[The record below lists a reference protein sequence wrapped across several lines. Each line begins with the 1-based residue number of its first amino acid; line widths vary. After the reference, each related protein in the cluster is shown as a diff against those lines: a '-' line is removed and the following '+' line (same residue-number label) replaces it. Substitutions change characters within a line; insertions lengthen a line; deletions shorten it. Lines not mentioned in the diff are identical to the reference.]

1 MTEPTAH
8 DEVSSSAATKA
19 ASAAPT
25 GTAYG
30 RKPATH
36 NALLTEVGPGT
47 PCGEFMRR
55 YWLPVAL
62 SADVTERPRKVSP
75 LGEELIIFRDKSG
88 RPGLLYPRCM
98 HRGTSLY
105 YGKVEEQGIR
115 CCYHG
120 WLFDVQ
126 GHCLQQPCEPQG
138 GLKREAARQPWYPV
152 RERYGLVF
160 AYMGPPD
167 KMPLLPRIE
176 ELDTL
181 ADGEYL
187 HAFCDSGTQYDP
199 RVEYPNG
206 LPYNWLQAWENVM
219 DPYHV
224 YILHAVFSEVQFHDL
239 FRQMPKVEFE
249 RAGNGVI
256 YHARREMDAGALIDR
271 ISYAFLP
278 NMSSIPPINLAPGK
292 ARGVQWWMPTGDL
305 EYILYNVQVTK
316 SAELKRARVT
326 LTADGKSWDQMSEQ
340 ERQDHPADFEAQL
353 GQGRMSLHSDEHLA
367 QSDAGI
373 VMLRRLLQQQIRV
386 VQEGGNPVGV
396 AFTEEA
402 AKIDLLSGNFMTREN
417 SGLATPGSPVPE
429 G

>member
-1 MTEPTAH
+1 
-8 DEVSSSAATKA
+8 
-19 ASAAPT
+19 
-25 GTAYG
+25 
-30 RKPATH
+30 
-36 NALLTEVGPGT
+36 
-47 PCGEFMRR
+47 
-55 YWLPVAL
+55 
-62 SADVTERPRKVSP
+62 
-75 LGEELIIFRDKSG
+75 LGEDLVLFRDKSG

-105 YGKVEEQGIR
+105 YGKVEAQGIR

-138 GLKREAARQPWYPV
+138 GLRREAARQPWYPV
-152 RERYGLVF
+152 QERYGLVF
-160 AYMGPPD
+160 AYLGPPD

-256 YHARREMDAGALIDR
+256 YHARRKMDAGTLIDR

-316 SAELKRARVT
+316 GAELKRARVT

-417 SGLATPGSPVPE
+417 SGLATPGSTAPE